1 MSKRTKVLRGIVHIL
16 MALYIVVILFPLLWM
31 VLSGFKSDADIFS
44 SPWSLPE
51 SWKISN
57 YIYVWTTYIQKSV
70 LNSLFFTVVG
80 TFFVVLISGMAAYAI
95 IRFRFK
101 HKYLVFMFVLSG
113 MMLAPQCSLIP
124 IYKMLST
131 IGLYNT
137 RIGMLI
143 PYIAYRVPFS
153 FFLMW
158 SFMLNL
164 PVEVEEAAII
174 DGCSIRQV
182 FFNIVLKMSKPVIA
196 RTAVMSA
203 RYIWNDFAFALVF
216 SEGRELQTVPLAI
229 FAIRSTSQTQWGV
242 LIAGLTLAALPMV
255 VVYICLQQYFVDGM
269 NSGAV
274 KG

>member
-196 RTAVMSA
+196 PTAVMSA

>member
-1 MSKRTKVLRGIVHIL
+1 MSKKSKVLRGIVHIF
-16 MALYIVVILFPLLWM
+16 MALYIVIILFPLLWM
-31 VLSGFKSDADIFS
+31 VISGFKSDSDIFS

-51 SWKISN
+51 SWNPSS
-57 YIYVWTTYIQKSV
+57 YIYVWKTYIQKAV
-70 LNSLFFTVVG
+70 FNSLTFTVVG
-80 TFFVVLISGMAAYAI
+80 TVLVVLISGMAAYAV

-101 HKYLVFMFVLSG
+101 HKYIVFMFILSG

-131 IGLYNT
+131 VGLYNT

-143 PYIAYRVPFS
+143 PYVAYRIPFS

-158 SFMLNL
+158 SFMINL
-164 PVEVEEAAII
+164 PIEVEEAAII

-182 FFNIVLKMSKPVIA
+182 FFNIVFKMSKPVIA
-196 RTAVMSA
+196 TTAVMSA

-216 SEGRELQTVPLAI
+216 SEGRELQTVPLAV
-229 FAIRSTSQTQWGV
+229 FAIRSTNQTQWSI

-255 VVYICLQQYFVDGM
+255 IVYICLQQYFVDGM
-269 NSGAV
+269 NAGAV

>member
-1 MSKRTKVLRGIVHIL
+1 MSKKSKVLRGIVHIF
-16 MALYIVVILFPLLWM
+16 MALYIVIILFPLLWM
-31 VLSGFKSDADIFS
+31 VISGFKSDSDIFS

-51 SWKISN
+51 SWNPSS
-57 YIYVWTTYIQKSV
+57 YIYVWKTYIQKAV
-70 LNSLFFTVVG
+70 FNSLTFTVVG
-80 TFFVVLISGMAAYAI
+80 TLLVVLISGMAAYAV

-101 HKYLVFMFVLSG
+101 HKYLVFMFILSG

-131 IGLYNT
+131 VGLYNT

-143 PYIAYRVPFS
+143 PYVAYRIPFS

-158 SFMLNL
+158 SFMINL

-182 FFNIVLKMSKPVIA
+182 FFNIVFKMSKPVIA
-196 RTAVMSA
+196 TTAVMSA

-216 SEGRELQTVPLAI
+216 SEGRELQTVPLAV
-229 FAIRSTSQTQWGV
+229 FAIRSTNQTQWSI

-255 VVYICLQQYFVDGM
+255 IVYICLQQYFVDGM
-269 NSGAV
+269 NAGAV

>member
-196 RTAVMSA
+196 TTAVMSA
-203 RYIWNDFAFALVF
+203 RYILNDFAFALVF

>member
-196 RTAVMSA
+196 TTVVMSA

>member
-174 DGCSIRQV
+174 DGCSI
-182 FFNIVLKMSKPVIA
+182 LS
-196 RTAVMSA
+196 
-203 RYIWNDFAFALVF
+203 
-216 SEGRELQTVPLAI
+216 
-229 FAIRSTSQTQWGV
+229 
-242 LIAGLTLAALPMV
+242 LIH
-255 VVYICLQQYFVDGM
+255 I
-269 NSGAV
+269 
-274 KG
+274 

>member
-1 MSKRTKVLRGIVHIL
+1 MSIRTKVLRVIVHIL

-44 SPWSLPE
+44 SPWSLPT

-196 RTAVMSA
+196 TTAVMSA

-255 VVYICLQQYFVDGM
+255 VVYICLQQYFVDCM

>member
-153 FFLMW
+153 FFLMR

-196 RTAVMSA
+196 TTAVMSA

>member
-158 SFMLNL
+158 SFMLHL

-196 RTAVMSA
+196 TTAVMSA

>member
-182 FFNIVLKMSKPVIA
+182 FFNIVLKMSKPEIA
-196 RTAVMSA
+196 TTAVMSA

>member
-44 SPWSLPE
+44 SPWSLQE

-113 MMLAPQCSLIP
+113 MMLAQQCSLIP

-196 RTAVMSA
+196 TTAVMSA

>member
-131 IGLYNT
+131 IGLYNA

-196 RTAVMSA
+196 TTAVMSA

>member
-1 MSKRTKVLRGIVHIL
+1 
-16 MALYIVVILFPLLWM
+16 
-31 VLSGFKSDADIFS
+31 
-44 SPWSLPE
+44 
-51 SWKISN
+51 
-57 YIYVWTTYIQKSV
+57 
-70 LNSLFFTVVG
+70 
-80 TFFVVLISGMAAYAI
+80 
-95 IRFRFK
+95 
-101 HKYLVFMFVLSG
+101 
-113 MMLAPQCSLIP
+113 
-124 IYKMLST
+124 
-131 IGLYNT
+131 
-137 RIGMLI
+137 MLI

-164 PVEVEEAAII
+164 TVEVEEAAII

-196 RTAVMSA
+196 TTAVMSA

>member
-1 MSKRTKVLRGIVHIL
+1 
-16 MALYIVVILFPLLWM
+16 
-31 VLSGFKSDADIFS
+31 
-44 SPWSLPE
+44 
-51 SWKISN
+51 
-57 YIYVWTTYIQKSV
+57 
-70 LNSLFFTVVG
+70 
-80 TFFVVLISGMAAYAI
+80 
-95 IRFRFK
+95 
-101 HKYLVFMFVLSG
+101 MFVLSG

-196 RTAVMSA
+196 TTAVMSA

-269 NSGAV
+269 NAGAV

>member
-196 RTAVMSA
+196 TTAISGM
-203 RYIWNDFAFALVF
+203 IL
-216 SEGRELQTVPLAI
+216 PLPLY
-229 FAIRSTSQTQWGV
+229 F
-242 LIAGLTLAALPMV
+242 LKAASCKLCRWQFLP
-255 VVYICLQQYFVDGM
+255 FVQPVRH
-269 NSGAV
+269 SGAF
-274 KG
+274 

>member
-57 YIYVWTTYIQKSV
+57 NIYVWTTYIQKSV

-196 RTAVMSA
+196 TTAVMSA

-229 FAIRSTSQTQWGV
+229 FAIRATSQTQWGV

>member
-101 HKYLVFMFVLSG
+101 HKYLVFMFVLSD

-196 RTAVMSA
+196 TTAVMSA

>member
-164 PVEVEEAAII
+164 PVEVEDAAII
-174 DGCSIRQV
+174 YGCSIRQV

-196 RTAVMSA
+196 TTAVMSA

>member
-196 RTAVMSA
+196 TTTVMSA